1 MYMRRCVNHPETRV
15 LIERIPGLCDG
26 FGMEKS
32 QETPLMRQYWEM
44 KSAHTDKV
52 LLFRMGDFFEMFF
65 EDAVKA
71 APILG
76 IALTSRNKKAADETP
91 MCGVP
96 HHSIGGQINKLL
108 AAGLKVAICDQIEDP
123 KFAKGIVKR
132 AVTRV
137 LTPGMVYD
145 PETLEASK
153 PNFIAAV
160 NESSLAV
167 VDVTTGESLF
177 WRELTAAQVLSLLRA
192 LPIAEIVTRTPAL
205 ENPFDE
211 ELARTGD
218 RRLISR
224 FDGEITAAD
233 SGPGA
238 EGLEVAALLIAY
250 IRSLEGDSRL
260 KFVRPFEERFWNA
273 RLEITPTGLR
283 HLEIFENSK
292 GERAGSLLQAVDRT
306 KTSMGA
312 RLLRSRLAFP
322 FTQKNQL
329 EAAWSRIEAWGARHR
344 DLKLVRERLTQVGDL
359 ERRLTRLGPS
369 TANARDLRSLQSS
382 VQAGLDVLAL
392 IDSMTPAFAFPEVLD
407 GQAGPALAD
416 LSMRIDRSLLDE
428 LPLSVRQG
436 GMIKEG
442 VKPELD
448 EALKYA
454 THGQELLMEF
464 EAREKTATEIPSLKV
479 RYNNVFGYYIE
490 ITNTH
495 KDKAPKHYQRKQTL
509 TNAERYTTDELV
521 ELERKILSSQ
531 TRRFELELEVFESLK
546 SLALSRTRELLQLA
560 QKLAEIDLATSW
572 AQLALERSY
581 VRPVVS
587 DSGHLKLIASRHPV
601 VEQKVGVRFTANDIE
616 LDRGGCLLLTGPNM
630 AGKSTLMRQ
639 VALSVILAQ
648 SGGFVP
654 ARQAELPLFDR
665 VFTRI
670 GANDSLSE
678 GLSTFMVEMKEAAE
692 IVDGLTPKSLVILDE
707 LGRGTSTFDG
717 MSLAQ
722 ALLEY
727 LLGRQGG
734 YFFFATHYHELT
746 KLEALY
752 PQVRNAH
759 MAVTDRG
766 EELRFLYSLRPG
778 PALKSYGIHV
788 AQLAG
793 LPKSLVR
800 RASELLKNLETDG
813 GGAGRAQLSLMDVG
827 TISGGDDGDQVD
839 QWGLGQE
846 DLRQMARELR
856 ELPLDQLTPLQA
868 LVRLQEWQSSLKDS
882 GN

>member
-1 MYMRRCVNHPETRV
+1 
-15 LIERIPGLCDG
+15 
-26 FGMEKS
+26 
-32 QETPLMRQYWEM
+32 MRQYWEM

-52 LLFRMGDFFEMFF
+52 LLFRMGDFFEIFF
-65 EDAVKA
+65 DDAVKA

-76 IALTSRNKKAADETP
+76 IALTSRNKKSADETP

-96 HHSIGGQINKLL
+96 HHSIGGHINKLL
-108 AAGLKVAICDQIEDP
+108 TAGLKVAICDQIEDP

-145 PETLEASK
+145 AETLEATR
-153 PNFIAAV
+153 PNFVAAA
-160 NESSLAV
+160 NETSLAV
-167 VDVTTGESLF
+167 VDVTTGEALY
-177 WRELTAAQVLSLLRA
+177 WKNLDAAKTLALLRA
-192 LPIAEIVTRTPAL
+192 LPIAEIVTRTPDKD
-205 ENPFDE
+205 NVFDS
-211 ELARTGD
+211 ELPKTGE
-218 RRLISR
+218 RRLLSR
-224 FDGEITAAD
+224 YDGPLSTNEFLMKSA
-233 SGPGA
+233 S
-238 EGLEVAALLIAY
+238 GLETVGVLLGY
-250 IRSLEGDSRL
+250 IDSLEGDARL
-260 KFVRPFEERFWNA
+260 KFLRPFEERFWNE

-283 HLEIFENSK
+283 HLEIFETSR
-292 GERAGSLLQAVDRT
+292 GERAGSLLAAVDRT

-322 FTQKNQL
+322 FTNQKEL
-329 EAAWSRIEAWGARHR
+329 EAAWAKVEAWGARHR
-344 DLKLVRERLTQVGDL
+344 DLKLIRERLTQVGDL

-369 TANARDLRSLQSS
+369 TANARDLRSVQSS

-392 IDSMTPAFAFPEVLD
+392 IESITPAFPHPEVLPE
-407 GQAGPALAD
+407 GAREKLLD
-416 LSMRIDRSLLDE
+416 LSLKIDRCLLDE

-454 THGQELLMEF
+454 THGQALLAEF
-464 EAREKTATEIPSLKV
+464 EAREKAATEISSLKV

-521 ELERKILSSQ
+521 ELERKVLSSQ
-531 TRRFELELEVFESLK
+531 TRRFELEFEVFETLKNQTLAQTSLILN
-546 SLALSRTRELLQLA
+546 LALR
-560 QKLAEIDLATSW
+560 LAEIDLSTSW

-581 VRPVVS
+581 VKPVIS
-587 DSGHLKLIASRHPV
+587 ESGVLRLTASRHPV

-616 LDRGGCLLLTGPNM
+616 VDRGGCLLLTGPNM

-654 ARQAELPLFDR
+654 ARKAELPLFDR

-678 GLSTFMVEMKEAAE
+678 GLSTFMVEMKEASE
-692 IVDGLTPKSLVILDE
+692 IVQGLTPRSLVILDE

-793 LPKSLVR
+793 LPKSLIK
-800 RASELLKNLETDG
+800 RAGDLLKSLEADG
-813 GGAGRAQLSLMDVG
+813 GKAPQMSLMDLGRPVEDEHFDLEA
-827 TISGGDDGDQVD
+827 DDGPAAPPPAAPQPATNPEEA
-839 QWGLGQE
+839 GRRLAHE
-846 DLRQMARELR
+846 MLARQLR

-868 LVRLQEWQSSLKDS
+868 LVRLQEWQSTLKDS
-882 GN
+882 GH